1 VLAELGRSGWVPDDL
16 AASLSALARFRNLLV
31 HGYAD
36 VDDDRVLA
44 ILHSGVLDDL
54 AAFREELARRAVS
67 EPDQGP

>member
-1 VLAELGRSGWVPDDL
+1 M
-16 AASLSALARFRNLLV
+16 

-44 ILHSGVLDDL
+44 ILHSDALEDL